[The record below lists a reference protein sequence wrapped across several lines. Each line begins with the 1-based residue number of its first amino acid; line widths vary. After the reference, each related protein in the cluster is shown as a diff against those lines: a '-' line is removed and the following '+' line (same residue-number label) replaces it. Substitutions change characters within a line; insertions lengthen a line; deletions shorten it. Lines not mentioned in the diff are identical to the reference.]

1 MKEALVIIN
10 AQNGMIDTLDQ
21 SHQEELMT
29 NLRKAV
35 DAAHEK
41 RILVIYVKDNALME
55 KNTEGWELHSGLVR
69 SERDLVVQKEGTD
82 AFLESMLDDM
92 LRLNGIEK
100 LVVGGCKT
108 EFSIDSTCRKA
119 TSFGYQAVLLS
130 DAHSTSDNPVLTA
143 DQIIAHHNHH
153 LSRINNL
160 GMRISVQKTEQW
172 IQSIKD

>member
-10 AQNGMIDTLDQ
+10 AQNGILDTLDPE
-21 SHQEELMT
+21 HQQTLLA

-35 DAAHEK
+35 EAAHKK
-41 RILVIYVKDNALME
+41 RILVIYVKDNVLVE
-55 KNTEGWELHSGLVR
+55 KNTEAWAIHKDLLPE
-69 SERDLVVQKEGTD
+69 EMDLVVQKEGTD

-92 LRLNGIEK
+92 LRINGIEK

-119 TSFGYQAVLLS
+119 TSFGYQAVLLA
-130 DAHSTSDNPVLTA
+130 DAHGTADSPVLTA

-153 LSRINNL
+153 LSRLNNL
-160 GMRISVQKTEQW
+160 GFRIEVMKTDEW
-172 IQSIKD
+172 LEAIKR